1 MNIPVEKI
9 FPPVVVP
16 SPIAVSFPSAL
27 GISVANFPIITYLVI
42 SNFQKK

>member
-27 GISVANFPIITYLVI
+27 GMTVAIITYRVL